1 MKIKIRHPWNLN
13 PQDAKKL
20 QEQLR
25 NSVSLKNGFKEI
37 DTVCGIDVAFN
48 ENYAYAVA
56 ILLSYPN
63 LEVIE
68 ERHSETVLSYPYIP
82 GLLVFREGPAILSC
96 LDELENEPD
105 LLMLDGQGIA
115 HPRGFG
121 IACHIG
127 VILGKP
133 TIGCAKSKLVGKY
146 EEPDR
151 KRGAFSF
158 LFNDNQK
165 IGTVLRTRTGVKP
178 IFVSPGH
185 LIDLETSAKIAL
197 TCSIRYRIP
206 EPLRIA
212 DKKSRKLAKC
222 NG

>member
-1 MKIKIRHPWNLN
+1 MEIKISHPWSLN
-13 PQDAKKL
+13 PQDAEEL
-20 QEQLR
+20 QERLR
-25 NSVSLKNGFKEI
+25 KRVSLKNGFKEI
-37 DTVCGIDVAFN
+37 DTICGIDVAFN
-48 ENYAYAVA
+48 ENHAYAVA
-56 ILLSYPN
+56 VLLSYPN

-68 ERHSETVLSYPYIP
+68 EKYSETVLNYPYIP
-82 GLLVFREGPAILSC
+82 GLLAFREGPAILSC
-96 LDELENEPD
+96 LDKLENEPD
-105 LLMLDGQGIA
+105 LLMFDGQGIA

-121 IACHIG
+121 IASHIG

-151 KRGAFSF
+151 KRGKFSF

-197 TCSIRYRIP
+197 TSSIRYRIP

-212 DKKSRKLAKC
+212 DKKSRELAKC